1 MKSFAQ
7 VRKKSVPIRGVEAQ
21 NFVGRVEAKKE
32 LTVIDNEK
40 LALAL
45 RSFAAERDWD
55 QFHTPKNLATSISVE
70 AAELLE
76 LFQWSR
82 GQKGWDEIEDASLR
96 AKIEDELA
104 DILLYVIRFADKA
117 AVDLQTIAERKIASN
132 AAKYPTEKF
141 RGSDRKYNESPL

>member
-1 MKSFAQ
+1 MLCGLQ
-7 VRKKSVPIRGVEAQ
+7 RKKSARIREAEAPSFAGRNEAQ
-21 NFVGRVEAKKE
+21 KE
-32 LTVIDNEK
+32 FTVIDNET

-82 GQKGWDEIEDASLR
+82 GQKGWDEIADASLR
-96 AKIEDELA
+96 TKIEAELA

-117 AVDLQTIAERKIASN
+117 GIDLQSIAERKIASN
-132 AAKYPTEKF
+132 AAKYPPDTF
-141 RGSDRKYNESPL
+141 RGSDRKYNE

>member
-1 MKSFAQ
+1 M
-7 VRKKSVPIRGVEAQ
+7 
-21 NFVGRVEAKKE
+21 
-32 LTVIDNEK
+32 IDDHK
-40 LALAL
+40 LAMTL

-82 GQKGWDEIEDASLR
+82 GQKDWDEVNDPSIR
-96 AKIEDELA
+96 ARVEDELA

-117 AVDLQTIAERKIASN
+117 GIDLETIAGRKIAAN
-132 AAKYPTEKF
+132 AAKYPPERF
-141 RGSDRKYNESPL
+141 RGSDRKYDE

>member
-1 MKSFAQ
+1 
-7 VRKKSVPIRGVEAQ
+7 
-21 NFVGRVEAKKE
+21 
-32 LTVIDNEK
+32 VIDNQR
-40 LALAL
+40 LAMAL

-55 QFHTPKNLATSISVE
+55 QFHTPKNLAVSISVE

-82 GQKGWDEIEDASLR
+82 GQKGWDEVTDVSIR

-117 AVDLQTIAERKIASN
+117 GIDLDAVAERKIASN
-132 AAKYPTEKF
+132 GQKYPAERF
-141 RGSDRKYNESPL
+141 RGSDRKYDQ